1 MIKKINN
8 LNYVPLE
15 YDIDVTPHIG
25 LYLMTWAVFPVKQN
39 IGNYLFSDGNAI
51 FLFKSR
57 HKLIEYFFALD

>member
-1 MIKKINN
+1 
-8 LNYVPLE
+8 
-15 YDIDVTPHIG
+15 
-25 LYLMTWAVFPVKQN
+25 MTWAVFPVKQN